1 MTTPDNNAPTDIT
14 VENGAESFLELLN
27 ANGVKY
33 IFINPGSDIL
43 PILEAAS
50 KFKHLGKTAP
60 ELVLCQHESLAM
72 TTAHGYFMA
81 TGKPQVVLVH
91 LDLGTL
97 QVGGALH
104 NAQRGNAGIVLCAGR
119 PPWTF
124 EGELPGGRSILVD
137 FRTEQF
143 DQAAPVRQYVKW
155 DYDLRCNENI
165 QHVVQRAFQVA
176 STEPCGPVYL
186 TFARELLMQKMTS
199 VRPLPQAQ
207 YGPAKSPQADP
218 AALEEAARLLAHA
231 RNPLF
236 ITGQVG
242 RHPKAVAPFIKLA
255 ETVAAMV
262 VAPGIRMNF
271 PNTHPLW
278 AESMANPYLKDADV
292 ILTVDT
298 TVPYA
303 PVHARPSPGAKIIN
317 IDIDPIKASM
327 PTYSFPADIR
337 IQADSSKAIPVLL
350 ETVVVMMDKND
361 VRTAQERLN
370 KFREADYLRR
380 ERWQKSALAKASQQP
395 IAPEWLAY
403 CLGRELDEDVVM
415 IHEAISYWNDTG
427 HHISRTRP
435 GTEYRADGSSLGWGL
450 GCALGVKFALK
461 DRTVVC
467 LTGDGCFLYGYPTA
481 AFWTAA
487 NYSAPFLNVIFN
499 NGGYM
504 TMDRIMDDTYG
515 PNSFSSKLPKRLAT
529 SFLPCPDYAMI
540 ARASGAWAEKVE
552 DPARIPA
559 AIKEGLKRVREGQP
573 AVLDVVLARA

>member
-1 MTTPDNNAPTDIT
+1 MTTPDNTTPTAIP
-14 VENGAESFLELLN
+14 VENGAEAFLELLN

-50 KFKHLGKTAP
+50 KFKHLGKTSP

-72 TTAHGYFMA
+72 TTAQGYFMA
-81 TGKPQVVLVH
+81 SGKPQVVLVH

-207 YGPAKSPQADP
+207 YGPARTPQADP
-218 AALEEAARLLAHA
+218 AALEEAARLLANA
-231 RNPLF
+231 CNPLF

-242 RHPKAVAPFIKLA
+242 RHTEAVAPFIKLA
-255 ETVAAMV
+255 EAVAARV
-262 VAPGIRMNF
+262 VAPGTRMNF

-278 AESMANPYLKDADV
+278 GESSANPYLKDADV
-292 ILTVDT
+292 ILLVDS

-303 PVHARPSPGAKIIN
+303 PIQARPSPSAKIIC
-317 IDIDPIKASM
+317 IDIDPIKADM
-327 PTYSFPADIR
+327 PTYSFPANIR
-337 IQADSSKAIPVLL
+337 IQADSSKAIPALL
-350 ETVVVMMDKND
+350 DAVTGLMDKNL
-361 VRTAQERLN
+361 RARAQERLDN
-370 KFREADYLRR
+370 LKEADLVRR
-380 ERWQKSALAKASQQP
+380 EKWRRSAESKAGQRP
-395 IAPEWLAY
+395 ISGEWLAY
-403 CLGRELDEDVVM
+403 CLGREIDEKTVM
-415 IHEAISYWNDTG
+415 VHEAISYWNDTG
-427 HHISRTRP
+427 HHVVRSVP
-435 GTEYRADGSSLGWGL
+435 GTEFRADGSSLGWGL
-450 GCALGVKFALK
+450 GGALGVKLALK
-461 DRTVVC
+461 NSTVVC
-467 LTGDGCFLYGYPTA
+467 LTGDGCFLYGYPTHA
-481 AFWTAA
+481 LWAAA
-487 NYSAPFLNVIFN
+487 NYGAPFLNIVCN
-499 NGGYM
+499 NGGYA
-504 TMDRIMDDTYG
+504 TMDRIVDNTYG

-540 ARASGAWAEKVE
+540 AHASGAWAEKVE

-559 AIKEGLKRVREGQP
+559 AIKEGLKHIHEGQP

>member
-1 MTTPDNNAPTDIT
+1 MTTPDSNAPDGIA
-14 VENGAESFLELLN
+14 VETGAEAFLELLN
-27 ANGVKY
+27 ASGVKY

-43 PILEAAS
+43 PILEAAAR
-50 KFKHLGKTAP
+50 FKHLGRTVP

-72 TTAHGYFMA
+72 TAAHGYFMA
-81 TGKPQVVLVH
+81 SGKPQVVLVH

-176 STEPCGPVYL
+176 GTEPYGPVYL
-186 TFARELLMQKMTS
+186 TFARELLMQKMTA
-199 VRPLPQAQ
+199 VRPLPQDK
-207 YGPAKSPQADP
+207 YGPAISPQADP
-218 AALEEAARLLAHA
+218 SALREAARLLADA

-242 RHPKAVAPFIKLA
+242 RHPEAIAPFVRLA
-255 ETVAAMV
+255 ETVAARV

-278 AESMANPYLKDADV
+278 SESPANPYLKDADV
-292 ILTVDT
+292 ILTIDA

-303 PVHARPSPGAKIIN
+303 PVQAKPSPRAKVIC
-317 IDIDPIKASM
+317 IDIDAIKADM

-337 IQADSSKAIPVLL
+337 IQADSSKAIPALL
-350 ETVVVMMDKND
+350 DAVQKMMDKESL
-361 VRTAQERLN
+361 RSAQERLSRF
-370 KFREADYLRR
+370 KEEDRQRR
-380 ERWQKSALAKASQQP
+380 EKWRKSALARASQRP
-395 IAPEWLAY
+395 ISSEWLAY
-403 CLGRELDEDVVM
+403 CLGQEIGEDVVLVN
-415 IHEAISYWNDTG
+415 EAISYWSNTG
-427 HHISRTRP
+427 RHIARTRP

-450 GCALGVKFALK
+450 GCALGIKLATK

-467 LTGDGCFLYGYPTA
+467 LTGDGSFLYGHPTA
-481 AFWTAA
+481 ALWTAA
-487 NYSAPFLNVIFN
+487 NYNAPFLNIIFN
-499 NGGYM
+499 NGGYL
-504 TMDRIMDDTYG
+504 TMDRIMDNTYG
-515 PNSFSSKLPKRLAT
+515 PNSYSSRLPKRLVT
-529 SFLPCPDYAMI
+529 SFLPCPDYAML

-552 DPARIPA
+552 DPARLPA
-559 AIKEGLKRVREGQP
+559 AIKDGLRHVCEGQP